1 MNSNNH
7 MKISGYSG
15 MIGSI
20 QFIIIPIIAMFFYG
34 GGTIWNHDAIGYTFW
49 ENFLSDLGRTFA
61 HNGVENNIS
70 SPLFNTSLG
79 LFGNSIVLLHSSTF
93 RLFKSVWGYL
103 ITLTGIISGIGMII
117 IALAPDNV
125 LHDLHMLGV
134 WVWLVALLIIAV
146 LIFIYDFRSKER
158 NQHFV
163 ILSLMMAILV
173 GYHISQGFMD
183 VRGPLIVATQKVVVY
198 LNCAW
203 YLCLSS
209 RFLDQGKMI

>member
-34 GGTIWNHDAIGYTFW
+34 GGTIWNHDAIGYT
-49 ENFLSDLGRTFA
+49 
-61 HNGVENNIS
+61 
-70 SPLFNTSLG
+70 
-79 LFGNSIVLLHSSTF
+79 IVLLHSSTF

-163 ILSLMMAILV
+163 IISLMMAILV

-183 VRGPLIVATQKVVVY
+183 VRGPLIVATQKVVIY

>member
-1 MNSNNH
+1 
-7 MKISGYSG
+7 
-15 MIGSI
+15 
-20 QFIIIPIIAMFFYG
+20 
-34 GGTIWNHDAIGYTFW
+34 
-49 ENFLSDLGRTFA
+49 
-61 HNGVENNIS
+61 
-70 SPLFNTSLG
+70 
-79 LFGNSIVLLHSSTF
+79 
-93 RLFKSVWGYL
+93 
-103 ITLTGIISGIGMII
+103 MII